1 MSVIYRI
8 GRAPHA
14 EFAVAIT
21 LASTFLYACL
31 FADAVPNNIIAYTML
46 IITPIVAMHIGY
58 VHFTQNGF
66 GTPIPSIIFGVLL
79 NPLGAVLGAALA
91 GQIN

>member
-1 MSVIYRI
+1 MSFIQRI
-8 GRAPHA
+8 SRAPHA
-14 EFAVAIT
+14 KFAAAIT

-31 FADAVPNNIIAYTML
+31 FTDAVPANIIAYTML

-58 VHFTQNGF
+58 VRFTQNGF

-79 NPLGAVLGAALA
+79 NPLGAVLGAALSS
-91 GQIN
+91 QLN